1 MCADLGTEHDWLV
14 QEVVVP
20 DVPSGSRS
28 YPSSSTKKRMYDPV
42 KVEHWDVKRD
52 IEEFFERA
60 DKRKRA
66 YNISVASFT
75 RRMSKPAKMEGVTVA
90 IILAE
95 LQHFLEKKQ
104 PQLKFRFSPQIPL
117 GSIEK
122 RKDETDEADK
132 TDERGSDELIE
143 FCIMNPRAD
152 YVLTLEEKNAVVVE
166 VKNGGLGPDQ
176 GDPWHLHKAWTVC
189 TCPTGPIWPN
199 PMLLQCIPFITSS
212 QEF

>member
-1 MCADLGTEHDWLV
+1 
-14 QEVVVP
+14 VP

-28 YPSSSTKKRMYDPV
+28 YPSSSIKRRMYKPV
-42 KVEHWDVKRD
+42 KVEHWDVKVD

-66 YNISVASFT
+66 YNICVASFT

-90 IILAE
+90 IILSE

-122 RKDETDEADK
+122 RKDETDELDK
-132 TDERGSDELIE
+132 TDERGLNEGAKSSSELIE

-152 YVLTLEEKNAVVVE
+152 YILTLEEKNAVVVE

-176 GDPWHLHKAWTVC
+176 GDPWHLHKAWTEC
-189 TCPTGPIWPN
+189 SCPTGPIWPY
-199 PMLLQCIPFITSS
+199 PYPILL
-212 QEF
+212 